1 MLVPKTAERVKIT
14 NSSDT
19 DYYKIHSSLSSIAC
33 SMKDWF
39 KITKNLVENR
49 KLRENSESCKSSTCS
64 LLGAQHY
71 SSNQFVNQC
80 RISKIVG
87 EVPGTPIQVGCPR
100 QKIGAPENIGAP
112 PLAKSWQR
120 T

>member
-1 MLVPKTAERVKIT
+1 MILVPKTAERVKIT

-64 LLGAQHY
+64 LLGAQQPWIAD
-71 SSNQFVNQC
+71 SVSQNNINSNNF
-80 RISKIVG
+80 R
-87 EVPGTPIQVGCPR
+87 
-100 QKIGAPENIGAP
+100 
-112 PLAKSWQR
+112 R
-120 T
+120 TSYQALCNCC